1 MNRYS
6 DVYDCFLSLISD
18 CSFLAFDDE
27 ELEAELE
34 VKLKMALGKLH
45 ALKPLEM
52 DTETGC
58 FSRPITDQEKSI
70 LAQAMLVEWL
80 SQKVFNVKH
89 MRNQMSSKD
98 FTIFSNANF
107 LKEMIALQ
115 QYADKELHYQL
126 TQYNL
131 YNLPFHK
138 PLCRI

>member
-1 MNRYS
+1 MNPYS
-6 DVYDCFLSLISD
+6 DVYEYFLSMIAD
-18 CSFLAFDDE
+18 YSFLNFTDE
-27 ELEAELE
+27 ELEEELE
-34 VKLKMALGKLH
+34 TKLRLALSKLPS
-45 ALKPLEM
+45 LRDIQMNPNM
-52 DTETGC
+52 GS
-58 FSRPITDQEKSI
+58 FSRPLTEQEKSI

-80 SQKVFNVKH
+80 SQKVFNVKY

-131 YNLPFHK
+131 YNLPFK
-138 PLCRI
+138 R